1 MTKVAVLGGAG
12 AVGSVATRTLA
23 ATGVFDEIVVADRD
37 LLRAR
42 ALVGSLGFQGASAA
56 PLEADDEESVRRV
69 SVGARVVLNCVGPF
83 YRYAPIILS
92 AVKAAG
98 IDYVDVCDDFDATEK
113 LLAMDEEVKA
123 AGISAL
129 IGMGSSPGVANVIA
143 RVAADHLFDQVDA
156 IDIYHAHGGEPE
168 EGRAV
173 VAHRI
178 HSMVMDVP
186 VFLDGKL
193 QSVRLFEDSGHSLEE
208 DVEFEGLGTYRVYA
222 YPHPETLTLPAH
234 IPGVKQVTNKGLVLP
249 PAYAELIKGAVRLG
263 MTSEE
268 PIECHGQ
275 YVPPV
280 AFAISFLLSRR
291 ARLTREAGI
300 EGPVGCL
307 KMVIRGTKDG
317 HGLTYVFSLASEGQ
331 GMGEGTGLPAALGA
345 ILAATGKIRAK
356 GVVPPEVGV
365 APAEFFALLAQIMGA
380 TGQPIPVHISRI
392 PEGGTPENVPVADL
406 LSLVVGA

>member
-1 MTKVAVLGGAG
+1 MTKVTVLGGAG

-23 ATGVFDEIVVADRD
+23 ASGVFDEIVVADRD

-42 ALVGSLGFQGASAA
+42 ALAGSLGFERASAA

-69 SVGARVVLNCVGPF
+69 SAGARVVLNCVGPF

-92 AVKAAG
+92 AIKTAR

-113 LLAMDEEVKA
+113 LLAMDEEVRA

-186 VFLDGKL
+186 VFLDGRL
-193 QSVRLFEDSGHSLEE
+193 QSVRLFEGSGEALEE
-208 DVEFEGLGTYRVYA
+208 DVEFEGLGTYHVYA

-234 IPGVKQVTNKGLVLP
+234 VPGVRQVTNKGLVLP

-263 MTSEE
+263 ITSEE

-275 YVPPV
+275 YVPPI

-291 ARLTREAGI
+291 GRLTQEAGL

-307 KMVIRGTKDG
+307 KMVIRGGKEG
-317 HGLTYVFSLASEGQ
+317 RGLTYVFSLASEGR
-331 GMGEGTGLPAALGA
+331 GMGEGTGLPAALGT

-365 APAEFFALLAQIMGA
+365 EPAEFFALLAETVGA
-380 TGQPIPVHISRI
+380 SGQPLPLCISRI
-392 PEGGTPENVPVADL
+392 PEGGTAEQVPVDAL
-406 LSLVVGA
+406 LSLVLRG